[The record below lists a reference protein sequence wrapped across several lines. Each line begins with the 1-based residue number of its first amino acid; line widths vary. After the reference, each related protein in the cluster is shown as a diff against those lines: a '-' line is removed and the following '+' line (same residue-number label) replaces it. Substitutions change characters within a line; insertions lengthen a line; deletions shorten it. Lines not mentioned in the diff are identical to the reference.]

1 MIEFLTNQ
9 SAWGSDLY
17 IFFLMQIKVNQNNRD
32 QGENTEH
39 NYDIYNLSDHLLNLF
54 WVTIKPGFYQCHQR

>member
-1 MIEFLTNQ
+1 
-9 SAWGSDLY
+9 
-17 IFFLMQIKVNQNNRD
+17 MQIKVNQNNRD